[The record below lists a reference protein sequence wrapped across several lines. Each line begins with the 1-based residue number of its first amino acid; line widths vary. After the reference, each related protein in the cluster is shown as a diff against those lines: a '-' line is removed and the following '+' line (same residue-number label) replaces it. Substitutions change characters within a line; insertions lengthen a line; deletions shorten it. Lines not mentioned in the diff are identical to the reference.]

1 MRSASVSASIGG
13 ASVPD
18 SPAAGRQGL
27 RLVLLLLAAL
37 ALYAIPLGWG
47 LGVGSEWALDEPK
60 LRQIVPE
67 LFEGGLGW
75 PQRYPPL
82 HRQLLSALV
91 RTAHPLAEAAN
102 PATGIEVEVLLRG
115 LGRALSLTMAIGTL
129 LLVFSIA
136 RRLFGTRAA
145 LLSALVWLGVAPQ
158 AYYAKT
164 MNLDAPYV
172 FWFALALEFFTRLQP
187 EVRARDLVGFA
198 LAGGAAILTKDQ
210 AGGLFVLPA
219 LLILT
224 WIYRAARARGAGALA
239 ALGKT
244 AFDPRIA
251 GAALAMLLLVAVV
264 YRFWNG
270 LGELEAHLR
279 EISSWNS
286 VGRYQE
292 SPNTLAG
299 HLQVAGRS
307 GLNLAFC
314 LGWPG
319 LGVGVAAVAR
329 ELWVARSSGSRALP
343 LLAFPLSYY
352 LFFVASIRFS
362 FDRFFLPVALV
373 VALFSGGLLARFLET
388 APRDGARRWRAC
400 AVALLLAYGI
410 SRSVAVDLSMLF
422 DARNAAERW
431 VAGKGQAVG
440 LMGVKNQLPRGFD
453 AFPMFRLKS
462 RVCQQLQG
470 ARFVA
475 FQPLVGRG
483 PVAARV
489 LSGLETGAL
498 GFRRVS
504 LPRFEPPRW
513 LYAPDLDTSNL
524 AWIDDPLWLYER
536 DPGRECREPARR

>member
-1 MRSASVSASIGG
+1 MGSASVSASVGG

-47 LGVGSEWALDEPK
+47 LGAGSEWALDEPK

-82 HRQLLSALV
+82 HRQLLSALIG
-91 RTAHPLAEAAN
+91 TAYPLAEAAN
-102 PATGIEVEVLLRG
+102 RATGIEVDVLLRG
-115 LGRALSLTMAIGTL
+115 LGRALSVTLAIGTL

-145 LLSALVWLGVAPQ
+145 LLSALFWLGVAPQ

-270 LGELEAHLR
+270 FGELEAHLR

-329 ELWVARSSGSRALP
+329 ELWLARSSGSRALP

-388 APRDGARRWRAC
+388 APRDGAQ
-400 AVALLLAYGI
+400 
-410 SRSVAVDLSMLF
+410 SRG
-422 DARNAAERW
+422 NA
-431 VAGKGQAVG
+431 
-440 LMGVKNQLPRGFD
+440 
-453 AFPMFRLKS
+453 
-462 RVCQQLQG
+462 
-470 ARFVA
+470 
-475 FQPLVGRG
+475 
-483 PVAARV
+483 
-489 LSGLETGAL
+489 
-498 GFRRVS
+498 
-504 LPRFEPPRW
+504 
-513 LYAPDLDTSNL
+513 
-524 AWIDDPLWLYER
+524 
-536 DPGRECREPARR
+536 PA